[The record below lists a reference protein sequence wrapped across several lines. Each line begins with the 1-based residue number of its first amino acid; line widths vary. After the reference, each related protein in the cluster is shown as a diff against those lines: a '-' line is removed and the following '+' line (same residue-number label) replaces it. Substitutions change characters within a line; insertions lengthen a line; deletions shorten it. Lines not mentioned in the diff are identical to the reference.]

1 MKRNIYISYIHSDSM
16 NFKFKI
22 MDRFKG
28 RKYKFSDEEITST
41 LRSEEDLLK
50 IAKKV
55 SHMDVT
61 VVLLSRNTLKSDLA
75 QIEIEYSLS
84 NPYSKSTKGLIGVVV
99 PDKGNDYSYLM
110 KKGPKG
116 IWRADKS
123 KLPTLISY
131 NINNEVTVENKNNIN
146 YDSFISIYRWE
157 DFINDFNNCV
167 NIAYEKA
174 NESLEK
180 YKITL

>member
-1 MKRNIYISYIHSDSM
+1 MKRNIYLSYIHEDSK

-22 MDRFKG
+22 TDRFKG
-28 RKYKFSDEEITST
+28 RKYKFSDEEFKSKMH
-41 LRSEEDLLK
+41 SDEDLLK
-50 IAKKV
+50 IAKKI

-75 QIEIEYSLS
+75 SIELEYSLN
-84 NPYSKSTKGLIGVVV
+84 NPYSKTTKGIVGVVI
-99 PDKGNDYSYLM
+99 PDKGNDYSYIM
-110 KKGPKG
+110 EKGSKG
-116 IWRADKS
+116 IWRADKD

-131 NINNEVTVENKNNIN
+131 NINNEVTIDNKNNVN
-146 YDSFISIYRWE
+146 YDSFISIYKWE

-174 NESLEK
+174 NELIDN